1 MKPELNL
8 LVWAVVLTVVQM
20 LVAAQGAMNQVGFMR
35 LVGNREGM
43 PEITGWG
50 GRAARAHRNMLENL
64 VLFASLVLVAVV
76 AGKTNDMTLLGA
88 QIFFWARLAYAV
100 IFVAGIIWVRTAAWL
115 VSMAGLIVIFAQI
128 MK

>member
-8 LVWAVVLTVVQM
+8 LVWSVVLTVVQM
-20 LVAAQGAMNQVGFMR
+20 LVAAQAAFNKVGLMA
-35 LVGNREGM
+35 LVGN

-64 VLFASLVLVAVV
+64 VLFAALVLVAVT

-88 QIFFWARLAYAV
+88 QLFIWARLAYAA
-100 IFVAGIIWVRTAAWL
+100 IYVAGIIWLRTAAWA
-115 VSMAGLIVIFAQI
+115 VSMAGLIVIFAQVV
-128 MK
+128 K

>member
-8 LVWAVVLTVVQM
+8 LVWSVVLTVVQM
-20 LVAAQGAMNQVGFMR
+20 LVAAQAAFNKVGLMA

-50 GRAARAHRNMLENL
+50 GRASRAHWNMLENL
-64 VLFASLVLVAVV
+64 VLFASLVLVAVM

-88 QIFFWARLAYAV
+88 QLFFWARLAYAA
-100 IFVAGIIWVRTAAWL
+100 IYIAGIIWVRTLAWL
-115 VSMAGLIVIFAQI
+115 VSIAGLVVIFAQI
-128 MK
+128 VK

>member
-8 LVWAVVLTVVQM
+8 LVWSVVLTVVQM
-20 LVAAQGAMNQVGFMR
+20 LVAAQAAFNKVGLMA

-50 GRAARAHRNMLENL
+50 GRASRAHWNMLENL
-64 VLFASLVLVAVV
+64 VLFASLVLVAVM

-88 QIFFWARLAYAV
+88 QLFFWARLAYAA
-100 IFVAGIIWVRTAAWL
+100 IYIAGIIWVRTLAWL
-115 VSMAGLIVIFAQI
+115 VSMAGLVVIFAQI
-128 MK
+128 VK

>member
-8 LVWAVVLTVVQM
+8 LVWSVVLTVVQM
-20 LVAAQGAMNQVGFMR
+20 LVAAQAAFNKVGLMT

-50 GRAARAHRNMLENL
+50 GRASRAHWNTLENL
-64 VLFASLVLVAVV
+64 VLFASLVLVAVM

-88 QIFFWARLAYAV
+88 QLFFWARLAYAA
-100 IFVAGIIWVRTAAWL
+100 IYIAGIIWVRTLAWL
-115 VSMAGLIVIFAQI
+115 VSMAGLVVIFAQI
-128 MK
+128 VK

>member
-8 LVWAVVLTVVQM
+8 LMWAVVLTVVQM